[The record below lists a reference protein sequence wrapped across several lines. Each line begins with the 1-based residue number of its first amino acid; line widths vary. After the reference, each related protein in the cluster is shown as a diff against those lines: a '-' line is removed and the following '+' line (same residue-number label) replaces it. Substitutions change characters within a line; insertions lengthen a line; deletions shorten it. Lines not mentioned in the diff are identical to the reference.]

1 VATPD
6 HLFGGDHVAD
16 LKVLDLAAHFDDLAR
31 ELVAQDSGELGQ
43 ARVED
48 IVLVIGLVE
57 VHVRATYSAGLD
69 LDEHLV
75 WLDSGFLHFPD
86 LELRVAPDSV
96 AGDGLTRRLLE
107 L

>member
-1 VATPD
+1 M
-6 HLFGGDHVAD
+6 
-16 LKVLDLAAHFDDLAR
+16 
-31 ELVAQDSGELGQ
+31 AQDGGELGQ

-48 IVLVIGLVE
+48 IVLVVGLVE
-57 VHVRATYSAGLD
+57 VHVRAAHSAGLD

-75 WLDSGFLHFPD
+75 WLDSGLLHLLD
-86 LELRVAPDSV
+86 LEFRVAPDSV